1 MYYEGGA
8 METTNKRRRRE
19 APRVPRA
26 PAREVESGWY
36 GVPSLRTARLRRNMS
51 QAELSRL
58 ADVGQQTISRLEWG
72 IHRAQARTVRRL
84 AEALNAEI
92 SELLRKPLEETTM
105 D

>member
-1 MYYEGGA
+1 MTA
-8 METTNKRRRRE
+8 TNKRRRRE

-58 ADVGQQTISRLEWG
+58 AGVGQQTISRLEWG

-84 AEALNAEI
+84 AAALNAEI
-92 SELLRKPLEETTM
+92 TELLRKPLEETTM